1 VPGEI
6 DKAAVV
12 DDEAV
17 GILADDRGL
26 HAFVE
31 DLARRP
37 ADRLQAAMWQRRM
50 VCRSWWTTKRAQIS
64 REKPSTWRIAR

>member
-1 VPGEI
+1 MPGEI

-12 DDEAV
+12 DDAAV

-26 HAFVE
+26 HAVVE

-37 ADRLQAAMWQRRM
+37 ADRLQGGDVAA
-50 VCRSWWTTKRAQIS
+50 
-64 REKPSTWRIAR
+64 